1 MQILFKP
8 AYCESS
14 YSRKI
19 VEECDVQTKFGLHW
33 RDGCSGITLSGV
45 WRFGCASTVIKRW
58 RNGGTGGALEE
69 AARSGGLPLLQSL
82 ARLYGAFET

>member
-1 MQILFKP
+1 VQILFKP

-58 RNGGTGGALEE
+58 RNGGTGGAGS
-69 AARSGGLPLLQSL
+69 SGRGKSNSESAHSPESPDG
-82 ARLYGAFET
+82 RFHE